1 MAENNQKKYINNII
15 IKGILA
21 EKNLEIKTT
30 KTGKEYIT
38 GTIVVKTGENSL
50 HKLKVNTY
58 KLKKDGTVN
67 SMFTGLVTAME
78 THKSIATH
86 GDEADAV
93 EVKAKLD
100 IEDYK
105 GRDGQM
111 VKYVSRVVN
120 SCSRIDKATLE
131 PEAKGTV
138 HIIIDR
144 ALMEV
149 NKEGEETG
157 RAIVKGYCKQF
168 TGAVFPVDFVIENP
182 KGVERIMQS
191 DIEKSVVIQSSIR
204 LDYSVIKTTRVTEY
218 DFGEDQVETFEKTVN
233 EIIITGLKIA
243 EEKLQISLE
252 EFNKALTER
261 QIMLDEKMNEVK
273 ETAPTTRTTAAKAPV
288 ATDDFD
294 F

>member
-1 MAENNQKKYINNII
+1 MAENQKKFINNIT

-21 EKNLEIKTT
+21 ENNLEIKTT

-67 SMFTGLVTAME
+67 SMFTGLVTVME
-78 THKSIATH
+78 THKSIKKY

-111 VKYVSRVVN
+111 VKYVSKVVS
-120 SCSRIDKATLE
+120 SCSRISKDTLE

-149 NKEGEETG
+149 DKDGEETG
-157 RAIVKGYCKQF
+157 RATVKGYCMQY
-168 TGAVFPVDFVIENP
+168 TGAIFPVDFKIENP
-182 KGVERIMQS
+182 KGVERIMQP
-191 DIEKSVVIQSSIR
+191 DIEKATVIQAGVR
-204 LDYSVIKTTRVTEY
+204 LDYSVVETTKVEEY
-218 DFGEDQVETFEKTVN
+218 DFGEPDVKVFKDTVN

-243 EEKLQISLE
+243 EEKLQFTVE

-261 QIMLDEKMNEVK
+261 QIMLDEKMNEKK
-273 ETAPTTRTTAAKAPV
+273 ETAPTATKAKATAV
-288 ATDDFD
+288 ADDFE

>member
-1 MAENNQKKYINNII
+1 MAENQKKFINNIT
-15 IKGILA
+15 IKGVLA
-21 EKNLEIKTT
+21 ENNLEIKTT

-67 SMFTGLVTAME
+67 SMFTGLVTVME
-78 THKSIATH
+78 THKSIAKH

-111 VKYVSRVVN
+111 VKYVSKVVS
-120 SCSRIDKATLE
+120 SCSRISKETLE
-131 PEAKGTV
+131 PEAKGTL

-157 RAIVKGYCKQF
+157 RATVKGYCMQY
-168 TGAVFPVDFVIENP
+168 TGAIFPVDFKIENP

-191 DIEKSVVIQSSIR
+191 DIEKATVIQAGIQLVNSTEKIE
-204 LDYSVIKTTRVTEY
+204 RVTEY
-218 DFGEDQVETFEKTVN
+218 DFGEPEVDTFEKVVN
-233 EIIITGLKIA
+233 EIVITGLKIA
-243 EEKLQISLE
+243 EEKLQFTVE

-261 QIMLDEKMNEVK
+261 QIMLDEKMNEKK
-273 ETAPTTRTTAAKAPV
+273 ETAPTQTTTKAKATAV
-288 ATDDFD
+288 ADDFD

>member
-1 MAENNQKKYINNII
+1 MAENQKKYINNIT
-15 IKGILA
+15 IKGMLA
-21 EKNLEIKTT
+21 ENNLEIKTT
-30 KTGKEYIT
+30 KTGKEYIA

-67 SMFTGLVTAME
+67 SMFTGLVTVME

-86 GDEADAV
+86 GEEADAV

-111 VKYVSRVVN
+111 VKYVSKVVS
-120 SCSRIDKATLE
+120 SCSRIDKDTLE

-138 HIIIDR
+138 HIIVDR
-144 ALMEV
+144 KLMEV

-157 RAIVKGYCKQF
+157 RAVVKGYCKQF

-191 DIEKSVVIQSSIR
+191 DIEKSTVIQAGIR
-204 LDYSVIKTTRVTEY
+204 LDYSVIRTEKVTEY
-218 DFGEDQVETFEKTVN
+218 DFGEDQVDIFEKTIN

-261 QIMLDEKMNEVK
+261 QIMLDEKQNEKK
-273 ETAPTTRTTAAKAPV
+273 ETTPQATGTKVKAPV